1 MAICCIFRKFA
12 TTKFKYIQM
21 GIGNIFKAFQ
31 PKDKVFFVLFEQVAE
46 TLVEMSRVFHEGIL
60 EFDQNDDTMMKKISD
75 FEHKN
80 DELTHQIYVELGKNF
95 ITPFDREDISM
106 LAAGLDDIADYIFAT
121 AKYIY
126 MYKTPETQAYAEF
139 SQLIH
144 KACLEIKDAIQNL
157 NGFKNAAAVKEACIK
172 INSIENI
179 ADDVHSQA
187 LAKLFETNDP
197 IRILKVNTVLNY
209 LEEVTD
215 KAEDVANIMEN
226 IVIKYA

>member
-1 MAICCIFRKFA
+1 
-12 TTKFKYIQM
+12 M

-46 TLVEMSRVFHEGIL
+46 TLVEMSRVFHEGIQ
-60 EFDQNDDTMMKKISD
+60 EFDQNDESMMKKISD

-80 DELTHQIYVELGKNF
+80 DDLTHQIYVELGQNF
-95 ITPFDREDISM
+95 ITPFDREDISL
-106 LAAGLDDIADYIFAT
+106 LASGLDDIADYIFST

-126 MYKTPETQAYAEF
+126 MYKTPETNAYAEF

-144 KACLEIKDAIQNL
+144 KACLEIQDAIKNL

-179 ADDVHSQA
+179 ADEVHSQA
-187 LAKLFETNDP
+187 LVRLFETNDP
-197 IRILKVNTVLNY
+197 IRIIKVNTVLDY